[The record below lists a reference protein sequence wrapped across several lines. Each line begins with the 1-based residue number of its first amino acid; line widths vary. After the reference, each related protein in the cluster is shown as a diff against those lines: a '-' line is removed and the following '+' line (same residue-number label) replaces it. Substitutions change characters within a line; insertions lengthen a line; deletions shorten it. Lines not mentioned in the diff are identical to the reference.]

1 MYTDKTLQFAVKH
14 IISQLVVG
22 RYSEVIWLISTGHLF
37 DAIQKT

>member
-22 RYSEVIWLISTGHLF
+22 RYSEVIWLISLF